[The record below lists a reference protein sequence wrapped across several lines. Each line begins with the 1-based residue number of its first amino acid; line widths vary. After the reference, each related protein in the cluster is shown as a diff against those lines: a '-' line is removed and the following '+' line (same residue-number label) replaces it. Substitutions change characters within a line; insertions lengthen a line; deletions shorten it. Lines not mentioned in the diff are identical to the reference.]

1 VYSVLMMVMLSVS
14 GENCIECTVS
24 VQCTDDGDVSVSG
37 ENCIECTV
45 SVQCTDDGDDAC

>member
-24 VQCTDDGDVSVSG
+24 VQCTDDGDV
-37 ENCIECTV
+37 
-45 SVQCTDDGDDAC
+45 AC